1 MNTTGIYEQLIT
13 QLVEQNLD
21 RETFHVGERLLEAG
35 EAATWLS
42 RFLTRLIEIAM
53 DSVPDGESRIHDQ
66 INLANTI
73 VQWLSTHIKDEAL
86 ITDNL
91 LDSQGKI
98 LTALFDKSNPFAAD
112 LPKYVDAIMP
122 ITGLTQSEL
131 FCGSNVGVSLETE
144 IKREIQSSD
153 KIYWLVSF
161 IKWTGIRIFK
171 NELETFARSGK
182 KLKIITTSY
191 MGATD
196 AKAVEFLASLPNT
209 EVKLSYNTNRERLH
223 AKSYLFMRNTGFHTG
238 YIGSSNLSHS
248 ALTSGLE
255 WNLKITSQEIPHII
269 EKSLS
274 TFETYWESADFEHF
288 DGKAASR
295 EKLNTALQEA
305 KGTFNNATPSF
316 YFDIKPHSHQ
326 QTILEKLQVE
336 RNLHSRYRNL
346 VVAATGTGKT
356 IISAFDFARFYTK
369 NPEAKFLFIAHR
381 EEILKQA
388 LAAYRGV
395 LKNSTFGELWVGNNK
410 PSKYQHLFASIQSL
424 NNQLNSQTEQL
435 ALGEDYFD
443 YIVIDEVHHISAN
456 SYRTVLK
463 HFSPQILLGLTATPE
478 RHDGTDILSDFCNVI
493 AAEIR
498 LPEAINQ
505 RHLSPFQYFGIDDD
519 TDLTKISWSKGRYD
533 IAELTHLYTYNDQR
547 VLRIIQSLQEV
558 ITDISQMRALAFC
571 VSKEHAKFMAQK
583 FTLHNIA
590 CGVLTSDNSSER
602 EHQQQRL
609 KSKQI
614 NVLFVVDIF
623 NEGVDIPELDT
634 LLFLR
639 PTESLTIFLQQLGR
653 GLRLTENK
661 ECCTIL
667 DFVGNSRPEYDFSS
681 KFRALVGKTNQ
692 AIGKEV
698 KQGFPHLPL
707 GCRIELQEKAQAM
720 ILKNISQASLNKNR
734 LFSLIISFQHDTK
747 LPLTLTNFLHLN
759 DSITLEDIYKIKIG
773 TFGGWS
779 VLVAASKNNE
789 IALENKA
796 LYAAYYRA
804 INNRLL
810 NCSSISYLRFIKA
823 LCDNDFSIPAFNCD
837 NTEPNAQQHQQ
848 QFALMCHYDFWDKA
862 GKQSASDDLSCSL
875 RESLNKSLAA
885 LKDPTL
891 QGELSE
897 VISMLIERLEVIE
910 FAMPTVGNSKVDAS
924 PLNMHVRYP
933 KEHILVAFGDS
944 TFTKKSSS
952 REGVL
957 NIANANTELLF
968 VTLNKCE
975 KQFSATTMYHDY
987 AISPT
992 LFHWQ
997 TQNSARPNSGRG
1009 LGYIQQKEAK
1019 KIILLF
1025 VREQGKDENGRTM
1038 GFVNFGPVDFV
1049 KYEGSQPMNITWK
1062 LKHPMPAYLWHETAK
1077 LAVG

>member
-1 MNTTGIYEQLIT
+1 MKQTGIYEQLIT

-21 RETFHVGERLLEAG
+21 RDSFYVGERSLEAG

-53 DSVPDGESRIHDQ
+53 DSVPNGETRISEQ

-73 VQWLSTHIKDEAL
+73 VKWLSTHIKDKEL
-86 ITDNL
+86 ISENL

-98 LTALFDKSNPFAAD
+98 LTAIFDKSNPIAAD
-112 LPKYVDAIMP
+112 LPKYVKSIMP
-122 ITGLTQSEL
+122 ITGLSQSEL

-161 IKWTGIRIFK
+161 IKWAGIRIFK
-171 NELETFARSGK
+171 NELEAFTRSGK
-182 KLKIITTSY
+182 QLKIITTSY

-196 AKAVEFLASLPNT
+196 AKAVEFLATLPNT

-223 AKSYLFMRNTGFHTG
+223 AKSYLFMRDTGFHTG

-274 TFETYWESADFEHF
+274 TFETYWQSPDFEHF
-288 DGKAASR
+288 DGKAQSK
-295 EKLNTALQEA
+295 EKLHDALQAA
-305 KGTFNNATPSF
+305 KGSFNNTTPSF

-336 RNLHSRYRNL
+336 RELHDRYRNL

-356 IISAFDFARFYTK
+356 IISAFDFARFYDK

-388 LAAYRGV
+388 QGAYRGV
-395 LKNSTFGELWVGNNK
+395 IKNSNFGELWVGNNK
-410 PSKYQHLFASIQSL
+410 PNKYHHLFASIQSL
-424 NNQLNSQTEQL
+424 NSQMSNPIDTL
-435 ALGEDYFD
+435 ALSEDYFD
-443 YIVIDEVHHISAN
+443 YIVIDEVHHIAAK
-456 SYRTVLK
+456 SYREVLK
-463 HFSPQILLGLTATPE
+463 HFSPKILLGLTATPE
-478 RHDGTDILSDFCNVI
+478 RHDGTDILSDFCHVI

-505 RHLSPFQYFGIDDD
+505 RHLSPFQYFAIDDD
-519 TDLTKISWSKGRYD
+519 TDLSKIKWSKGRYD
-533 IAELTHLYTYNDQR
+533 IAELTNLYTYNDQR
-547 VLRIIQSLQEV
+547 VLRILQSLNEI
-558 ITDISQMRALAFC
+558 ITDIAQMRALAFC
-571 VSKEHAKFMAQK
+571 VSKEHANFMAKK
-583 FTLHNIA
+583 FTLKNIA
-590 CGVLTSDNSSER
+590 CGVLTSDNSKDR
-602 EHQQQRL
+602 EVMQQRL

-653 GLRLTENK
+653 GLRLTDNK

-667 DFVGNSRPEYDFSS
+667 DFVGNSRPEYDFSH

-692 AIGKEV
+692 AIAKEI

-707 GCRIELQEKAQAM
+707 GCRIELQEKTQTM
-720 ILKNISQASLNKNR
+720 ILKNISQATLNKSR
-734 LFSLIISFQHDTK
+734 LINLIINFPHVTH
-747 LPLTLTNFLHLN
+747 LPLTLKNFLDIN
-759 DSITLEDIYKIKIG
+759 PNITLEDIYKVKVG
-773 TFGGWS
+773 KFGGWQA
-779 VLVAASKNNE
+779 LLAISKNKAIDE
-789 IALENKA
+789 SKQA

-804 INNRLL
+804 INNRLMI
-810 NCSSISYLRFIKA
+810 CTSISYLRFIKA
-823 LCDNDFSIPAFNCD
+823 LCDNN
-837 NTEPNAQQHQQ
+837 
-848 QFALMCHYDFWDKA
+848 FALPLANFTGDTVNSEQLFTLMCHYDFWDKA
-862 GKQSASDDLSCSL
+862 GKQAGFNSL
-875 RESLNKSLAA
+875 EESIAA
-885 LKDPTL
+885 LRDKNL
-891 QGELSE
+891 QTELSE
-897 VISMLIERLEVIE
+897 VIEILIEQLEVSE
-910 FAMPTVGNSKVDAS
+910 FAMPKVGNAKVDLA
-924 PLNMHVRYP
+924 PLKMHVRYP

-944 TFTKKSSS
+944 TFSKKSSN
-952 REGVL
+952 REGLL
-957 NIANANTELLF
+957 NVADANVELLF
-968 VTLNKCE
+968 VTLNKNE

-997 TQNSARPNSGRG
+997 TQNSAKPESGKG
-1009 LGYIQQKEAK
+1009 LNYIKQKENNK
-1019 KIILLF
+1019 TFILF
-1025 VREQGKDENGRTM
+1025 VREQAKDENGKTM

>member
-1 MNTTGIYEQLIT
+1 MNQAGIYEQLIT
-13 QLVEQNLD
+13 QLVEHNLD
-21 RETFHVGERLLEAG
+21 RDSFYVGERTLEAA
-35 EAATWLS
+35 EAATFLS
-42 RFLTRLIEIAM
+42 RFLTRIIEIAM
-53 DSVPDGESRIHDQ
+53 DSVPNSDTRVHQQ
-66 INLANTI
+66 INLANAI
-73 VQWLSTHIKDEAL
+73 VQWLSTHIHDKEL
-86 ITDNL
+86 INENL
-91 LDSQGKI
+91 IDSQGKI
-98 LTALFDKSNPFAAD
+98 LTALFDKSNPIAAD
-112 LPKYVDAIMP
+112 LPKHVEAIMP

-144 IKREIQSSD
+144 IKREILSSD

-161 IKWTGIRIFK
+161 IKWAGIRIFK
-171 NELETFARSGK
+171 KELESFTRSGK
-182 KLKIITTSY
+182 QLKIITTSY

-274 TFETYWESADFEHF
+274 TFETYWESPDFEYF
-288 DGKAASR
+288 DGNIESR
-295 EKLNTALQEA
+295 EKLHVALQAA
-305 KGTFNNATPSF
+305 KGQFSTTAPSF
-316 YFDIKPHSHQ
+316 YFDIQPHSHQ
-326 QTILEKLQVE
+326 QTILDKLKVE
-336 RNLHSRYRNL
+336 RALHGRYRNL

-356 IISAFDFARFYTK
+356 IISAFDFARFYQN

-388 LAAYRGV
+388 QAAYRGV
-395 LKNSTFGELWVGNNK
+395 LKNSAFGELWVGNHK
-410 PSKYQHLFASIQSL
+410 PTQFQQLFASIQSL
-424 NNQLNSQTEQL
+424 NNQIDSI
-435 ALGEDYFD
+435 ALSEDYFD
-443 YIVIDEVHHISAN
+443 YIVIDEVHHIAAS
-456 SYRTVLK
+456 SYRAVLQ
-463 HFSPQILLGLTATPE
+463 HFAPQILLGLTATPE
-478 RHDGTDILSDFCNVI
+478 RNDGADILTDFCNVI

-505 RHLSPFQYFGIDDD
+505 RHLSPFQYFAIDDD
-519 TDLTKISWSKGRYD
+519 TDLTRISWSKGRYD

-547 VLRIIQSLQEV
+547 LQRILQSLDE
-558 ITDISQMRALAFC
+558 IMTDITQMRALAFC
-571 VSKEHAKFMAQK
+571 VSKAHAKFMAQK

-590 CGVLTSDNSSER
+590 CGVLTSDNSNDR
-602 EHQQQRL
+602 EVLQQQL
-609 KSKQI
+609 KLKQI

-653 GLRLTENK
+653 GLRLTNDK

-667 DFVGNSRPEYDFSS
+667 DFVGNSRPEYDFSH

-692 AIGKEV
+692 PIAKEI

-707 GCRIELQEKAQAM
+707 GCRIELQEKTQSM
-720 ILKNISQASLNKNR
+720 ILKNITQATLNKNK
-734 LFSLIISFQHDTK
+734 LISLIINYPHVTN
-747 LPLTLTNFLHLN
+747 LPLTLINFLHIHPN
-759 DSITLEDIYKIKIG
+759 ISLEDIYKVKHDKL
-773 TFGGWS
+773 GGWT
-779 VLVAASKNNE
+779 VLLALSKGE
-789 IALENKA
+789 EVSPDSKTIYE
-796 LYAAYYRA
+796 AYYRA
-804 INNRLL
+804 IKNRLL
-810 NCSSISYLRFIKA
+810 SCSSISYLRFVKA
-823 LCDNDFSIPAFNCD
+823 LCESNFHNHSTN
-837 NTEPNAQQHQQ
+837 ERLL
-848 QFALMCHYDFWDKA
+848 ALMCHYDFWDKTGKSA
-862 GKQSASDDLSCSL
+862 GF
-875 RESLNKSLAA
+875 NT
-885 LKDPTL
+885 LKDSLLAL
-891 QGELSE
+891 QNQSLQDELSQ
-897 VISMLIERLEVIE
+897 VMSLLIERLEVNE
-910 FAMPTVGNSKVDAS
+910 FSMPVVNNSVVDTS
-924 PLNMHVRYP
+924 PLKMHVRYP

-944 TFTKKSSS
+944 TFDKKSSS
-952 REGVL
+952 REGILDIPNSNV
-957 NIANANTELLF
+957 ALLF

-997 TQNSARPNSGRG
+997 TQNSSKPCSGRG
-1009 LGYIQQKEAK
+1009 LSYINQSKNGK
-1019 KIILLF
+1019 TFILF
-1025 VREQGKDENGRTM
+1025 VREQAKDQHGRTM
-1038 GFVNFGPVDFV
+1038 GFVNFGPIDFV

-1062 LKHPMPAYLWHETAK
+1062 LKHPMPAYLWHQTAK

>member
-1 MNTTGIYEQLIT
+1 MNQTGIYEQLIT

-21 RETFHVGERLLEAG
+21 RESFYVGERSLEAA

-42 RFLTRLIEIAM
+42 RFLTRIIEIAM
-53 DSVPDGESRIHDQ
+53 DSVPSGDNRISDQ
-66 INLANTI
+66 ISLANTI
-73 VQWLSTHIKDEAL
+73 VQWLSRHIKDEEL
-86 ITDNL
+86 ISENL

-98 LTALFDKSNPFAAD
+98 LTALFDKSNPIAAD
-112 LPKYVDAIMP
+112 LPKHVEAIMP

-131 FCGSNVGVSLETE
+131 FCGSNVGISLETE

-161 IKWTGIRIFK
+161 IKWAGIRIFK
-171 NELETFARSGK
+171 NELESFTRSGK

-274 TFETYWESADFEHF
+274 TFETYWESPDFEHF
-288 DGKAASR
+288 DGEVESR
-295 EKLNTALQEA
+295 EKLSNALQEA
-305 KGTFNNATPSF
+305 KGSFNPSTPSF

-336 RNLHSRYRNL
+336 RDLHNRYRNL

-356 IISAFDFARFYTK
+356 IISAFDFSRFYNK

-381 EEILKQA
+381 EKILKQA
-388 LAAYRGV
+388 LGAYRGV
-395 LKNSTFGELWVGNNK
+395 LKNSSFGELWVGNNK

-424 NNQLNSQTEQL
+424 NNQIDTL
-435 ALGEDYFD
+435 ALSDDYFD
-443 YIVIDEVHHISAN
+443 YIVIDEVHHISAS

-463 HFSPQILLGLTATPE
+463 HFSPKILLGLTATPE

-505 RHLSPFQYFGIDDD
+505 RHLSPFQYFAIDDD

-547 VLRIIQSLQEV
+547 VLRILQSLDEIV
-558 ITDISQMRALAFC
+558 TDISQMRALAFC
-571 VSKEHAKFMAQK
+571 VSKDHAKFMAQK

-590 CGVLTSDNSSER
+590 CDVLTSDNSKDR
-602 EHQQQRL
+602 EIQQQRL

-653 GLRLTENK
+653 GLRLTNDK
-661 ECCTIL
+661 ECCTVL
-667 DFVGNSRPEYDFSS
+667 DFVGNSRPEYDFSH

-692 AIGKEV
+692 AIAKEV

-707 GCRIELQEKAQAM
+707 GCRIELQEKTQAM
-720 ILKNISQASLNKNR
+720 ILKNISQATLNKNK
-734 LFSLIISFQHDTK
+734 LISLVINFPHATH
-747 LPLTLTNFLHLN
+747 LPLTLTNFLHIYPN
-759 DSITLEDIYKIKIG
+759 ITLEDIYKVKFG
-773 TFGGWS
+773 QFGGWT
-779 VLVAASKNNE
+779 VLLAASKGKE
-789 IALENKA
+789 IEPVNKD

-804 INNRLL
+804 INNRLM
-810 NCSSISYLRFIKA
+810 NCSSISYLRFIKT
-823 LCDNDFSIPAFNCD
+823 LCDNNFLIFS
-837 NTEPNAQQHQQ
+837 ESVEVEERKSQQV
-848 QFALMCHYDFWDKA
+848 FALMCHYDFWDKTGSNA
-862 GKQSASDDLSCSL
+862 GFSDLTQSIASL
-875 RESLNKSLAA
+875 RDTKLESELN
-885 LKDPTL
+885 
-891 QGELSE
+891 E
-897 VISMLIERLEVIE
+897 VISNLIERLEVSE
-910 FAMPTVGNSKVDAS
+910 FTMPTVNNSVVDES
-924 PLNMHVRYP
+924 PLKMHVRYP

-957 NIANANTELLF
+957 NIPDANTELLF

-1009 LGYIQQKEAK
+1009 LGYIKQKENK
-1019 KIILLF
+1019 KTFLLF

-1049 KYEGSQPMNITWK
+1049 KYEGNQPMNITWK

>member
-1 MNTTGIYEQLIT
+1 MNQTGIYEQLIT

-21 RETFHVGERLLEAG
+21 RESFYVGERSLEAAQ
-35 EAATWLS
+35 AATLLS
-42 RFLTRLIEIAM
+42 RFLTRIIEITM
-53 DSVPDGESRIHDQ
+53 DSVPSSDNRISEQ

-73 VQWLSTHIKDEAL
+73 VQWLSKHIRDEEL
-86 ITDNL
+86 ISKNL

-98 LTALFDKSNPFAAD
+98 LTALFDKANPIAAD
-112 LPKYVDAIMP
+112 LPKYVESIMP

-171 NELETFARSGK
+171 RELESFTRSGK
-182 KLKIITTSY
+182 QLKIITTSY

-269 EKSLS
+269 KKSLS
-274 TFETYWESADFEHF
+274 TFETYWESPDFEYF
-288 DGKAASR
+288 DGEVESLK
-295 EKLNTALQEA
+295 KLTNALQEA
-305 KGTFNNATPSF
+305 KGSFNTTTPSF

-336 RNLHSRYRNL
+336 RELHDRYRNL

-356 IISAFDFARFYTK
+356 IISAFDFSRFYNE

-388 LAAYRGV
+388 LGAYRGV
-395 LKNSTFGELWVGNNK
+395 LKNSSFGELWVGNNK
-410 PSKYQHLFASIQSL
+410 PSRYKHLFASIQSL
-424 NNQLNSQTEQL
+424 NNQIDTL
-435 ALGEDYFD
+435 ALSEDYFD
-443 YIVIDEVHHISAN
+443 YIVIDEVHHISA
-456 SYRTVLK
+456 SRYRSVLK
-463 HFSPQILLGLTATPE
+463 HFSSKILLGLTATPE

-505 RHLSPFQYFGIDDD
+505 RHLSPFQYFGIDDN
-519 TDLTKISWSKGRYD
+519 TDLTKIPWSKGRYD
-533 IAELTHLYTYNDQR
+533 VAELTNLYTHNDQR
-547 VLRIIQSLQEV
+547 VMRILQSLDEIV
-558 ITDISQMRALAFC
+558 TDIAKIRALAFC
-571 VSKEHAKFMAQK
+571 VSKEHANFMAQK

-590 CGVLTSDNSSER
+590 CGVLTSDNSKDR
-602 EHQQQRL
+602 EVQQQRL

-653 GLRLTENK
+653 GLRLTNEK

-667 DFVGNSRPEYDFSS
+667 DFVGNSRPEYDFAH
-681 KFRALVGKTNQ
+681 KFRALFGKTNQ
-692 AIGKEV
+692 AIAKEV

-707 GCRIELQEKAQAM
+707 GCRIELQEKTQAM
-720 ILKNISQASLNKNR
+720 ILKNINQATLNKSKLIN
-734 LFSLIISFQHDTK
+734 LIINFPHATH
-747 LPLTLTNFLHLN
+747 LPLTLSHFLHIHPN
-759 DSITLEDIYKIKIG
+759 ISLEDIYKVKVG
-773 TFGGWS
+773 KFGGWTT
-779 VLVAASKNNE
+779 LLAASKGEE
-789 IALENKA
+789 IEISEKE
-796 LYAAYYRA
+796 LYTAYYRA
-804 INNRLL
+804 INNRLM
-810 NCSSISYLRFIKA
+810 NCTSLSYLRFIKA
-823 LCDNDFSIPAFNCD
+823 LCDNSFAILGPLLKSDSSENKQLFS
-837 NTEPNAQQHQQ
+837 
-848 QFALMCHYDFWDKA
+848 LMCHYDFWDKT
-862 GKQSASDDLSCSL
+862 GKQLGFDKIT
-875 RESLNKSLAA
+875 ESLAA
-885 LKDPTL
+885 LKNTAL
-891 QGELSE
+891 QNELSE
-897 VISMLIERLEVIE
+897 AISILIERLDVSE
-910 FAMPTVGNSKVDAS
+910 FDMPLVGNNKVDTS

-957 NIANANTELLF
+957 NIADANAELLF

-997 TQNSARPNSGRG
+997 TQNSAKPSSGKG
-1009 LGYIQQKEAK
+1009 LGYIKQKENK
-1019 KIILLF
+1019 KTFILF
-1025 VREQGKDENGRTM
+1025 VREQAKDENGRTM

>member
-1 MNTTGIYEQLIT
+1 MNQTGIYEQLIT

-21 RETFHVGERLLEAG
+21 RESFYVGERSLEAA

-42 RFLTRLIEIAM
+42 RFLTRIIEIAM
-53 DSVPDGESRIHDQ
+53 DSVPGGDNRISDQ
-66 INLANTI
+66 ISLANTI
-73 VQWLSTHIKDEAL
+73 VQWLSRHIKDEEL
-86 ITDNL
+86 ISENL

-98 LTALFDKSNPFAAD
+98 LTALFDKSNPIAAD
-112 LPKYVDAIMP
+112 LPKHVEAIMP

-131 FCGSNVGVSLETE
+131 FCGSNVGISLETE

-161 IKWTGIRIFK
+161 IKWAGIRIFK
-171 NELETFARSGK
+171 NELESFTRSGK
-182 KLKIITTSY
+182 QLKIITTSY

-274 TFETYWESADFEHF
+274 TFETYWESPDFEHF
-288 DGKAASR
+288 DGEVESR
-295 EKLNTALQEA
+295 EKLSNALQEA
-305 KGTFNNATPSF
+305 KGSFNPSTPSF

-336 RNLHSRYRNL
+336 RDLHNRYRNL

-356 IISAFDFARFYTK
+356 IISAFDFSRFYNK

-388 LAAYRGV
+388 LGAYRGV
-395 LKNSTFGELWVGNNK
+395 LKNSSFGELWVGNNK

-424 NNQLNSQTEQL
+424 NNQIDTL
-435 ALGEDYFD
+435 ALSDDYFD
-443 YIVIDEVHHISAN
+443 YIVIDEVHHISAS

-463 HFSPQILLGLTATPE
+463 HFSPKILLGLTATPE

-498 LPEAINQ
+498 LPEAIHQ
-505 RHLSPFQYFGIDDD
+505 RHLSPFQYFAIDDD

-547 VLRIIQSLQEV
+547 VLRILQSLDEIV
-558 ITDISQMRALAFC
+558 TDISQMRALAFC
-571 VSKEHAKFMAQK
+571 VSKDHAKFMAQK

-590 CGVLTSDNSSER
+590 CDVLTSDNSKDR
-602 EHQQQRL
+602 EIQQQRL

-653 GLRLTENK
+653 GLRLTNDK
-661 ECCTIL
+661 ECCTVL
-667 DFVGNSRPEYDFSS
+667 DFVGNSRPEYDFSH

-692 AIGKEV
+692 AIAKEV

-707 GCRIELQEKAQAM
+707 GCRIELQEKTQAM
-720 ILKNISQASLNKNR
+720 ILKNISQATLNKNK
-734 LFSLIISFQHDTK
+734 LISLVINFPHATH
-747 LPLTLTNFLHLN
+747 LPLTLTNFLHIYPN
-759 DSITLEDIYKIKIG
+759 ITLEDIYKVKFG
-773 TFGGWS
+773 QFGGWT
-779 VLVAASKNNE
+779 VLLAASKDKE
-789 IALENKA
+789 IKPVNKE

-804 INNRLL
+804 INNRLM
-810 NCSSISYLRFIKA
+810 NCSSISYLRFIKM
-823 LCDNDFSIPAFNCD
+823 LCDNNFSIYPDSVGVEERKLQEF
-837 NTEPNAQQHQQ
+837 
-848 QFALMCHYDFWDKA
+848 FVLMCHYDFWDKTGSNA
-862 GKQSASDDLSCSL
+862 GFSDLTQSMASL
-875 RESLNKSLAA
+875 RDTK
-885 LKDPTL
+885 LKK
-891 QGELSE
+891 ELSE
-897 VISMLIERLEVIE
+897 VISILIERLEVSE
-910 FAMPTVGNSKVDAS
+910 FTMPTVNNTAVDTS
-924 PLNMHVRYP
+924 PLKMHVRYP

-957 NIANANTELLF
+957 NIGDANTELLF

-1009 LGYIQQKEAK
+1009 LGYIKQKENK
-1019 KIILLF
+1019 KTVLLF
-1025 VREQGKDENGRTM
+1025 VREQAKDENGRTM
-1038 GFVNFGPVDFV
+1038 GFVNFGPIDFV

-1062 LKHPMPAYLWHETAK
+1062 LRHPMPAYLWHETAK

>member
-53 DSVPDGESRIHDQ
+53 DSVPNGDARIHQQ

-73 VQWLSTHIKDEAL
+73 VQWLSTHIKDEQL
-86 ITDNL
+86 ISENL
-91 LDSQGKI
+91 IDSQGKI
-98 LTALFDKSNPFAAD
+98 LTALFDKANPIAAD
-112 LPKYVDAIMP
+112 IPKYVESIMP

-161 IKWTGIRIFK
+161 IKWAGIRIFK
-171 NELETFARSGK
+171 KELEDFTRSGK
-182 KLKIITTSY
+182 KLKVITTSY

-196 AKAVEFLASLPNT
+196 AKAVEFLATLPNT
-209 EVKLSYNTNRERLH
+209 EIKLSYNTNRERLH

-274 TFETYWESADFEHF
+274 TFETYWQSPDFEHF
-288 DGKAASR
+288 DGKAQSR
-295 EKLNTALQEA
+295 EKLTNALQEA
-305 KGTFNNATPSF
+305 KGSFNNTTPSF

-336 RNLHSRYRNL
+336 RNLHNRNRNL

-356 IISAFDFARFYTK
+356 IISAFDFARFYNK

-388 LAAYRGV
+388 LGAYRGV
-395 LKNSTFGELWVGNNK
+395 LKNSAFGELWVGNNK
-410 PSKYQHLFASIQSL
+410 PSKYQQLFASIQSL
-424 NNQLNSQTEQL
+424 NNQLSSNTTTFSL
-435 ALGEDYFD
+435 SEDYFD
-443 YIVIDEVHHISAN
+443 YIVIDEVHHISAS
-456 SYRTVLK
+456 SYRTVLN
-463 HFSPQILLGLTATPE
+463 HFCPQILLGLTATPE
-478 RHDGTDILSDFCNVI
+478 RHDGSDILQDFCQVI

-505 RHLSPFQYFGIDDD
+505 RHLSPFQYFAIDDD

-547 VLRIIQSLQEV
+547 VLRIIQSMQEV
-558 ITDISQMRALAFC
+558 VTAISHMRALAFC

-590 CGVLTSDNSSER
+590 CGVLTSDNAKDR
-602 EHQQQRL
+602 EVMQQQL

-653 GLRLTENK
+653 GLRLTDDK

-667 DFVGNSRPEYDFSS
+667 DFVGNSRPEYDFSH

-692 AIGKEV
+692 AIAKEV

-707 GCRIELQEKAQAM
+707 GCRIELQEKTQAM
-720 ILKNISQASLNKNR
+720 ILKNINQATINKNK
-734 LFSLIISFQHDTK
+734 LIALINSFQHATN

-759 DSITLEDIYKIKIG
+759 DSITLEDIYKVKVG
-773 TFGGWS
+773 KVGGWT
-779 VLVAASKNNE
+779 VLVAASLHKGKSQSNE
-789 IALENKA
+789 ISPEYKT

-804 INNRLL
+804 INNRLI
-810 NCSSISYLRFIKA
+810 NCTSISYLRFVKA
-823 LCDNDFSIPAFNCD
+823 LCDSNFSLSELKTELTTDFCA
-837 NTEPNAQQHQQ
+837 HQQ
-848 QFALMCHYDFWDKA
+848 QFALMCHYDFWDKT
-862 GKQSASDDLSCSL
+862 GKQLGFKDLSA
-875 RESLNKSLAA
+875 SLAA
-885 LKDPTL
+885 LKNERL
-891 QGELSE
+891 QCELSE
-897 VISMLIERLEVIE
+897 VISMLIERLDVNE
-910 FAMPTVGNSKVDAS
+910 FAMPKVNNMIVDSS

-944 TFTKKSSS
+944 SFTKKSSS

-957 NIANANTELLF
+957 NIADANAELLF

-997 TQNSARPNSGRG
+997 TQNSAKPSSGRG
-1009 LGYIQQKEAK
+1009 LGYIKQKETK
-1019 KIILLF
+1019 KTFLLF

>member
-1 MNTTGIYEQLIT
+1 MSQTGIYEQLIT

-21 RETFHVGERLLEAG
+21 RESFYVGERALETA
-35 EAATWLS
+35 EAATMLS
-42 RFLTRLIEIAM
+42 RFLTRIIEIAM
-53 DSVPDGESRIHDQ
+53 DSVPNGETRIHEQ

-73 VQWLSTHIKDEAL
+73 VQWLSKHIRDEEL
-86 ITDNL
+86 ITENL

-98 LTALFDKSNPFAAD
+98 LTALFDKANPISAD
-112 LPKYVDAIMP
+112 LPKYVESIMP

-131 FCGSNVGVSLETE
+131 FCGSNVGISLETE
-144 IKREIQSSD
+144 IKREIKSSD

-161 IKWTGIRIFK
+161 IKWAGIRIFK
-171 NELETFARSGK
+171 NELESFTRSGK
-182 KLKIITTSY
+182 QLKIITTSY

-209 EVKLSYNTNRERLH
+209 EVKLSYNTSRERLH
-223 AKSYLFMRNTGFHTG
+223 AKSYLFIRNTGFHTG

-255 WNLKITSQEIPHII
+255 WNLKITSHEIPHII
-269 EKSLS
+269 NKSLS
-274 TFETYWESADFEHF
+274 TFETYWESPDFEHF
-288 DGKAASR
+288 DGKAESR
-295 EKLNTALQEA
+295 EKLCTALQEA
-305 KGTFNNATPSF
+305 KGSFNGSAPSF

-336 RNLHSRYRNL
+336 RELHNRHRNL

-356 IISAFDFARFYTK
+356 IISAFDFSRFYNK

-388 LAAYRGV
+388 QGAYRGV
-395 LKNSTFGELWVGNNK
+395 LKNSSFGELWVGNNK

-424 NNQLNSQTEQL
+424 NHKINTL
-435 ALGEDYFD
+435 ALSEDYFD
-443 YIVIDEVHHISAN
+443 YIVIDEVHHISAS
-456 SYRTVLK
+456 SYRSVLEY
-463 HFSPQILLGLTATPE
+463 FSPKILLGLTATPE
-478 RHDGTDILSDFCNVI
+478 RHDGTDILCDFCNVI

-505 RHLSPFQYFGIDDD
+505 RHLSPFQYFAIDDD
-519 TDLTKISWSKGRYD
+519 TDLTQISWTKGRYD
-533 IAELTHLYTYNDQR
+533 IAELTNLYTYSDQR
-547 VLRIIQSLQEV
+547 VLRIMQSLDEIV
-558 ITDISQMRALAFC
+558 TDISQIRALAFC
-571 VSKEHAKFMAQK
+571 VSKEHAKFMAKK
-583 FTLHNIA
+583 FTLHNIS
-590 CGVLTSDNSSER
+590 CGVLTSDNRKER
-602 EHQQQRL
+602 EIQQQRL
-609 KSKQI
+609 KLKQI

-653 GLRLTENK
+653 GLRLTNDK
-661 ECCTIL
+661 ECCTVL
-667 DFVGNSRPEYDFSS
+667 DFVGNSRPEYDFSQ

-692 AIGKEV
+692 AIAKEV
-698 KQGFPHLPL
+698 KQGFPNLPL
-707 GCRIELQEKAQAM
+707 GCRIELQEKTQAM
-720 ILKNISQASLNKNR
+720 ILRNINQATLNKAK
-734 LFSLIISFQHDTK
+734 LISLIINFPHVTQ
-747 LPLTLTNFLHLN
+747 LPLTLSNFLRIHPN
-759 DSITLEDIYKIKIG
+759 ITLEDIYRVKIG
-773 TFGGWS
+773 TVGGWV
-779 VLVAASKNNE
+779 VLLAASKG
-789 IALENKA
+789 NKIEQESKD
-796 LYAAYYRA
+796 LFSAYYRA
-804 INNRLL
+804 INNRLI
-810 NCSSISYLRFIKA
+810 NCSSISYLRFIHD
-823 LCDNDFSIPAFNCD
+823 LCNSNFLINIQEKPMEFQQSFS
-837 NTEPNAQQHQQ
+837 
-848 QFALMCHYDFWDKA
+848 LMCHYDFWDKA
-862 GKQSASDDLSCSL
+862 GKTLGFNELAD
-875 RESLNKSLAA
+875 SLAA
-885 LKDPTL
+885 LKNTKL
-891 QGELSE
+891 QSELLE
-897 VISMLIERLEVIE
+897 VTSMLIARLDVNEFSMPLVNNAVID
-910 FAMPTVGNSKVDAS
+910 SS
-924 PLNMHVRYP
+924 PLKMHVRYP

-957 NIANANTELLF
+957 SIADANTELLF

-997 TQNSARPNSGRG
+997 TQNSSKPNSGRG
-1009 LGYIQQKEAK
+1009 LGYIKQKENQK
-1019 KIILLF
+1019 SFILF

-1062 LKHPMPAYLWHETAK
+1062 LKHSMPAYLWNETAK

>member
-1 MNTTGIYEQLIT
+1 MNHTGIYEQLIT

-21 RETFHVGERLLEAG
+21 RESFYIGERLLETA

-42 RFLTRLIEIAM
+42 RFLTRIIEIAM
-53 DSVPDGESRIHDQ
+53 DSVPNSDDRIHQQ

-73 VQWLSTHIKDEAL
+73 VKWLSKHIRDEEL
-86 ITDNL
+86 INENL
-91 LDSQGKI
+91 IDSQGKI
-98 LTALFDKSNPFAAD
+98 LTALFDKSNPIAAD
-112 LPKYVDAIMP
+112 LPKYVESIMP

-161 IKWTGIRIFK
+161 IKWAGIRIFK
-171 NELETFARSGK
+171 NELEAFTRSGK
-182 KLKIITTSY
+182 QLRIITTSY

-255 WNLKITSQEIPHII
+255 WNLKITSQEISHII

-274 TFETYWESADFEHF
+274 TFETYWESPDFEHF
-288 DGKAASR
+288 DGAIESR
-295 EKLNTALQEA
+295 EKLNNALQEA
-305 KGTFNNATPSF
+305 KGNFSATPTF

-326 QTILEKLQVE
+326 QTILDKLQVE
-336 RNLHSRYRNL
+336 RELHNRHRNL

-356 IISAFDFARFYTK
+356 IISAFDFARFYIQ

-388 LAAYRGV
+388 QNAFRGV
-395 LKNSTFGELWVGNNK
+395 LKNNTFGELWVGNNK
-410 PSKYQHLFASIQSL
+410 PTRYQHLFASIQSL
-424 NNQLNSQTEQL
+424 NNQVDSIGLS
-435 ALGEDYFD
+435 EDYFD
-443 YIVIDEVHHISAN
+443 YIVIDEVHHISAS
-456 SYRTVLK
+456 SYRAVLR
-463 HFSPQILLGLTATPE
+463 HFAPQILLGLTATPE
-478 RHDGTDILSDFCNVI
+478 RHDGTNILSDFCNVI
-493 AAEIR
+493 AAELR

-505 RHLSPFQYFGIDDD
+505 RHLSPFQYFVVDDD

-533 IAELTHLYTYNDQR
+533 VAELTHLYTHNDQR
-547 VLRIIQSLQEV
+547 VLRILQNLDEIV
-558 ITDISQMRALAFC
+558 TDISQMRALAFC
-571 VSKEHAKFMAQK
+571 VSKDHAKFMAQK
-583 FTLHNIA
+583 FTLHNIP
-590 CGVLTSDNSSER
+590 CGVLTSDNSNDR
-602 EHQQQRL
+602 EILQQRL
-609 KSKQI
+609 KSKEI

-639 PTESLTIFLQQLGR
+639 PTESLTIFLQQFGR
-653 GLRLTENK
+653 GLRLTNDK

-667 DFVGNSRPEYDFSS
+667 DFVGNSRPEYDFSH

-692 AIGKEV
+692 AIAKEI

-707 GCRIELQEKAQAM
+707 GCRIELQEKTQSM
-720 ILKNISQASLNKNR
+720 ILRNIGNATLNKTK
-734 LFSLIISFQHDTK
+734 LISLINNFPHDTQ
-747 LPLTLTNFLHLN
+747 LPLTLTNFLHIHPN
-759 DSITLEDIYKIKIG
+759 IELEDIYRAKIG
-773 TFGGWS
+773 KIGGWS
-779 VLVAASKNNE
+779 ALIAASKEKE
-789 IALENKA
+789 ITPDKVD

-804 INNRLL
+804 IKNRLL
-810 NCSSISYLRFIKA
+810 ICSSISYLRFIKT
-823 LCDNDFSIPAFNCD
+823 LCENDFSIPADHSAFCESNSSD
-837 NTEPNAQQHQQ
+837 LM
-848 QFALMCHYDFWDKA
+848 ALICHYDFWDKA
-862 GKQSASDDLSCSL
+862 GSQLGFKQLG
-875 RESLNKSLAA
+875 ESLLS
-885 LKDPTL
+885 LKDETL
-891 QGELSE
+891 QSELA
-897 VISMLIERLEVIE
+897 EVIE
-910 FAMPTVGNSKVDAS
+910 LLIEEVEVSEFDMPKVNNLVVDSS
-924 PLNMHVRYP
+924 PLKMHVRYP

-944 TFTKKSSS
+944 TFEKKSSS

-957 NIANANTELLF
+957 NISNANTELLF

-987 AISPT
+987 AVSPT

-1009 LGYIQQKEAK
+1009 LGYIKQKENK
-1019 KIILLF
+1019 KIFLLF
-1025 VREQGKDENGRTM
+1025 VREQAKDESGKTM
-1038 GFVNFGPVDFV
+1038 GFVNFGPLDFV

-1062 LKHPMPAYLWHETAK
+1062 LKHPMPAYLWQETAK

>member
-1 MNTTGIYEQLIT
+1 MNQTGIYEQLIT

-21 RETFHVGERLLEAG
+21 RESFHVGERALEAA

-42 RFLTRLIEIAM
+42 RFLTRIIEIAM
-53 DSVPDGESRIHDQ
+53 DSVPGGDNRISEQ
-66 INLANTI
+66 INLANII
-73 VQWLSTHIKDEAL
+73 VQWLSQHIRDEEL
-86 ITDNL
+86 ITENL

-98 LTALFDKSNPFAAD
+98 LTALFDKANPIAAD
-112 LPKYVDAIMP
+112 LPKYVESIMP

-144 IKREIQSSD
+144 IKREIQSSN

-161 IKWTGIRIFK
+161 IKWAGIRIFK
-171 NELETFARSGK
+171 NELESFTRSGK

-274 TFETYWESADFEHF
+274 TFETYWESPDFEYF
-288 DGKAASR
+288 DGDIESR
-295 EKLNTALQEA
+295 EKLTNALQEA
-305 KGTFNNATPSF
+305 KGNFNNSTPSF

-336 RNLHSRYRNL
+336 RDLHERYRNL

-356 IISAFDFARFYTK
+356 IISAFDFARFYND

-388 LAAYRGV
+388 QGAYRGV
-395 LKNSTFGELWVGNNK
+395 LKNSSFGELWVGNNK
-410 PSKYQHLFASIQSL
+410 PNKYQHLFASIQSL
-424 NNQLNSQTEQL
+424 NNQIDTL
-435 ALGEDYFD
+435 ALSEDYFD
-443 YIVIDEVHHISAN
+443 YIVIDEVHHISAS
-456 SYRTVLK
+456 SYRSVLE
-463 HFSPQILLGLTATPE
+463 HFNPKILLGLTATPE
-478 RHDGTDILSDFCNVI
+478 RHDGTDILCDFCNVI

-505 RHLSPFQYFGIDDD
+505 RHLSPFQYFAIDDD

-547 VLRIIQSLQEV
+547 VLRILQSLDEV
-558 ITDISQMRALAFC
+558 VTDISQMRALAFC
-571 VSKEHAKFMAQK
+571 VSKEHANFMAQK

-590 CGVLTSDNSSER
+590 CGVLTSDNSKDR
-602 EHQQQRL
+602 EIQQQRL

-653 GLRLTENK
+653 GLRLTNKK

-667 DFVGNSRPEYDFSS
+667 DFVGNSRPEYDFSH

-692 AIGKEV
+692 AIAKEV

-707 GCRIELQEKAQAM
+707 GCRIELQEKTQAM
-720 ILKNISQASLNKNR
+720 ILKNINQATLNKSKLIN
-734 LFSLIISFQHDTK
+734 LIINFPHATH
-747 LPLTLTNFLHLN
+747 LPLTLSNFLHIHPN
-759 DSITLEDIYKIKIG
+759 ISLEDIYKVKVG
-773 TFGGWS
+773 KFGGWTA
-779 VLVAASKNNE
+779 LLAASKGAE
-789 IALENKA
+789 IIEEEKV
-796 LYAAYYRA
+796 LYTAYYRA
-804 INNRLL
+804 INNRLM
-810 NCSSISYLRFIKA
+810 NCTSLSYLRFIKA
-823 LCDNDFSIPAFNCD
+823 RCDNNFSISDASEGTLPSNYSP
-837 NTEPNAQQHQQ
+837 EHQRL
-848 QFALMCHYDFWDKA
+848 FALMCHYDF
-862 GKQSASDDLSCSL
+862 
-875 RESLNKSLAA
+875 
-885 LKDPTL
+885 
-891 QGELSE
+891 
-897 VISMLIERLEVIE
+897 
-910 FAMPTVGNSKVDAS
+910 
-924 PLNMHVRYP
+924 
-933 KEHILVAFGDS
+933 
-944 TFTKKSSS
+944 
-952 REGVL
+952 
-957 NIANANTELLF
+957 
-968 VTLNKCE
+968 
-975 KQFSATTMYHDY
+975 
-987 AISPT
+987 
-992 LFHWQ
+992 
-997 TQNSARPNSGRG
+997 
-1009 LGYIQQKEAK
+1009 
-1019 KIILLF
+1019 
-1025 VREQGKDENGRTM
+1025 
-1038 GFVNFGPVDFV
+1038 
-1049 KYEGSQPMNITWK
+1049 
-1062 LKHPMPAYLWHETAK
+1062 
-1077 LAVG
+1077 

>member
-1 MNTTGIYEQLIT
+1 MSQTGIYEQLIT

-21 RETFHVGERLLEAG
+21 RDAFYVGERTLEAG
-35 EAATWLS
+35 EAATLLS
-42 RFLTRLIEIAM
+42 RFLTRIIEIAM
-53 DSVPDGESRIHDQ
+53 DSVPNGDSRIHQQ
-66 INLANTI
+66 IKLANTI
-73 VQWLSTHIKDEAL
+73 VQWLSQHIRDEAL
-86 ITDNL
+86 ISENL

-98 LTALFDKSNPFAAD
+98 LTALFDKSNPIAAD
-112 LPKYVDAIMP
+112 LPKYVESIMP
-122 ITGLTQSEL
+122 ITGLSQSEL
-131 FCGSNVGVSLETE
+131 FCGSNVGISLETE

-161 IKWTGIRIFK
+161 IKWAGIRIFK
-171 NELETFARSGK
+171 NELEAFTRSGK
-182 KLKIITTSY
+182 QLKIITTSY

-223 AKSYLFMRNTGFHTG
+223 AKSYLFKRNTGFHTG

-274 TFETYWESADFEHF
+274 TFETYWQSPDFEHF
-288 DGKAASR
+288 DGKAESK
-295 EKLNTALQEA
+295 EKLHDALQAA
-305 KGTFNNATPSF
+305 KGSFNNAAPSF

-326 QTILEKLQVE
+326 LTILEKLQVE
-336 RNLHSRYRNL
+336 RNLHNRYRNL

-356 IISAFDFARFYTK
+356 IISAFDFARFYDK

-388 LAAYRGV
+388 QGAYRGV
-395 LKNSTFGELWVGNNK
+395 LKNSNFGELWVGNNK
-410 PSKYQHLFASIQSL
+410 PSKYHHLFASIQSL
-424 NNQLNSQTEQL
+424 NSQMSNPIDTL
-435 ALGEDYFD
+435 ALSEDYFD
-443 YIVIDEVHHISAN
+443 YIVIDEVHHIAAK
-456 SYRTVLK
+456 SYREILK
-463 HFSPQILLGLTATPE
+463 HFSPKILLGLTATPE
-478 RHDGTDILSDFCNVI
+478 RHDGTDILSDFCHVI

-505 RHLSPFQYFGIDDD
+505 RHLSPFQYFAIDDD
-519 TDLTKISWSKGRYD
+519 TDLTKIKWSKGRYD
-533 IAELTHLYTYNDQR
+533 IAELTNLYTYNDQR
-547 VLRIIQSLQEV
+547 VLRILQSLDEIV
-558 ITDISQMRALAFC
+558 TDIAQMRALAFC
-571 VSKEHAKFMAQK
+571 VSKEHANFMAAK
-583 FTLHNIA
+583 FTLKNIA
-590 CGVLTSDNSSER
+590 CGVLTSDNSKDR
-602 EHQQQRL
+602 EIMQQRL

-653 GLRLTENK
+653 GLRLTDNK

-667 DFVGNSRPEYDFSS
+667 DFVGNSRPEYDFSH

-692 AIGKEV
+692 AIAKEV

-707 GCRIELQEKAQAM
+707 GCRIELQEKTQTM
-720 ILKNISQASLNKNR
+720 ILKNISQATLNKSR
-734 LFSLIISFQHDTK
+734 LINLIINFPHVTH
-747 LPLTLTNFLHLN
+747 LPLTLKNFLHIN
-759 DSITLEDIYKIKIG
+759 PNITLEDIYKVKVG
-773 TFGGWS
+773 KFGGWQA
-779 VLVAASKNNE
+779 LIAISKNKAIDE
-789 IALENKA
+789 SKQA

-804 INNRLL
+804 INNRFMI
-810 NCSSISYLRFIKA
+810 CTSISYLRFIKA
-823 LCDNDFSIPAFNCD
+823 LCDNN
-837 NTEPNAQQHQQ
+837 
-848 QFALMCHYDFWDKA
+848 FALPLTNLTSDTANSEQLFTLMCHYDFWNKA
-862 GKQSASDDLSCSL
+862 GKQAGFNSL
-875 RESLNKSLAA
+875 EESIAA
-885 LKDPTL
+885 LSDKNL
-891 QGELSE
+891 QIELSE
-897 VISMLIERLEVIE
+897 VIEILIEQLEVSE
-910 FAMPTVGNSKVDAS
+910 FAMPEVGNAKVDLA
-924 PLNMHVRYP
+924 PLKMHVRYP

-944 TFTKKSSS
+944 DFAKKSSS

-957 NIANANTELLF
+957 DIPDSNTALLF
-968 VTLNKCE
+968 VTLNKNE

-987 AISPT
+987 AMSPT

-997 TQNSARPNSGRG
+997 TQNNTKPQSKRG
-1009 LGYIQQKEAK
+1009 LGYIKQKENNK
-1019 KIILLF
+1019 TFILF
-1025 VREQGKDENGRTM
+1025 VREQAEDENGKTM

>member
-21 RETFHVGERLLEAG
+21 RETFHVGERSLEAG

-53 DSVPDGESRIHDQ
+53 DSVPNGDSRIHDQ

-73 VQWLSTHIKDEAL
+73 VQWLSTHIKDEQL
-86 ITDNL
+86 ISENL
-91 LDSQGKI
+91 IDSQGKI
-98 LTALFDKSNPFAAD
+98 LTALFDKANPIAAD

-161 IKWTGIRIFK
+161 IKWAGIRIFK
-171 NELETFARSGK
+171 KELEAFTRSGK
-182 KLKIITTSY
+182 QLKVITTSY

-196 AKAVEFLASLPNT
+196 AKAVEFLATLPNT

-223 AKSYLFMRNTGFHTG
+223 AKLYLFMRNTGFHTG

-274 TFETYWESADFEHF
+274 TFETYWQSPDFEHF
-288 DGKAASR
+288 DGKAQSR
-295 EKLNTALQEA
+295 EKLSNALQEA
-305 KGTFNNATPSF
+305 RGSINPSTPSF

-336 RNLHSRYRNL
+336 RNLHNRYRNL

-356 IISAFDFARFYTK
+356 IISAFDFARFYSK

-388 LAAYRGV
+388 LGAYRGV
-395 LKNSTFGELWVGNNK
+395 LKNSAFGELWVGNNK
-410 PSKYQHLFASIQSL
+410 PSKYQQLFASIQSL
-424 NNQLNSQTEQL
+424 NNQLNSQEKTFL
-435 ALGEDYFD
+435 LSEDYFD
-443 YIVIDEVHHISAN
+443 YIVIDEVHHISAS
-456 SYRTVLK
+456 SYRAVLN
-463 HFSPQILLGLTATPE
+463 HFCPQILLGLTATPD
-478 RHDGTDILSDFCNVI
+478 RHDGSDILQDFCNVI

-505 RHLSPFQYFGIDDD
+505 RHLSPFQYFAIDDD

-547 VLRIIQSLQEV
+547 VLRILQSLQEV

-590 CGVLTSDNSSER
+590 CGVLTSDNAKDR
-602 EHQQQRL
+602 EVMQQQL

-614 NVLFVVDIF
+614 NILFVVDIF

-653 GLRLTENK
+653 GLRLTNDK

-667 DFVGNSRPEYDFSS
+667 DFVGNSRPEYDFSH
-681 KFRALVGKTNQ
+681 KFRALIGKTNQ
-692 AIGKEV
+692 AIAKEV

-707 GCRIELQEKAQAM
+707 GCRIELQEKTQAM
-720 ILKNISQASLNKNR
+720 ILKNISQASLNKNK
-734 LFSLIISFQHDTK
+734 LMGLINSFQHDTN

-759 DSITLEDIYKIKIG
+759 DSLTLEDIYKVKVG
-773 TFGGWS
+773 KLGGWS
-779 VLVAASKNNE
+779 VLLASSKGKNKDKDQSKVIATEQKE
-789 IALENKA
+789 I
-796 LYAAYYRA
+796 YAAYYRA
-804 INNRLL
+804 INNRLM
-810 NCSSISYLRFIKA
+810 NCTSISYLRFIKT
-823 LCDNDFSIPAFNCD
+823 LCDNNFSLPSLKSD
-837 NTEPNAQQHQQ
+837 NTEANAEKHQQ
-848 QFALMCHYDFWDKA
+848 QFALMCHYDFWDKTGKNA
-862 GKQSASDDLSCSL
+862 GFNDLSQ
-875 RESLNKSLAA
+875 SLAA
-885 LKDPTL
+885 LKNTSL
-891 QGELSE
+891 MSELSE
-897 VISMLIERLEVIE
+897 VVTLLISRLDINE
-910 FAMPTVGNSKVDAS
+910 FAMPTVHNSKVDSS

-957 NIANANTELLF
+957 NIADANTQLLF

-997 TQNSARPNSGRG
+997 TQNSARPESGRG
-1009 LGYIQQKEAK
+1009 LAYITHQETK
-1019 KIILLF
+1019 KTLLLF
-1025 VREQGKDENGRTM
+1025 VREQSKDENGRTM

>member
-1 MNTTGIYEQLIT
+1 MKQTGIYEQLIT

-21 RETFHVGERLLEAG
+21 RESFHVGERSLEAG
-35 EAATWLS
+35 EAATWLA
-42 RFLTRLIEIAM
+42 RFLTRIIEIAM
-53 DSVPDGESRIHDQ
+53 DSVPSGDTRVHEQ

-73 VQWLSTHIKDEAL
+73 VQWLSQHIKDEEL
-86 ITDNL
+86 ISDNL

-98 LTALFDKSNPFAAD
+98 LTALFDKSNPIAAD
-112 LPKYVDAIMP
+112 LPKYVESIMP

-144 IKREIQSSD
+144 IKREIKSSD

-161 IKWTGIRIFK
+161 IKWAGIRIFK
-171 NELETFARSGK
+171 NELESFTRSGK
-182 KLKIITTSY
+182 QLKIITTSY

-274 TFETYWESADFEHF
+274 TFETYWESPDFEHF
-288 DGKAASR
+288 DGEVESR
-295 EKLNTALQEA
+295 EKLSNALQEA
-305 KGTFNNATPSF
+305 KGSFNPTTPNF
-316 YFDIKPHSHQ
+316 YFDIIPHSHQ
-326 QTILEKLQVE
+326 QTILEKLKVE
-336 RNLHSRYRNL
+336 RELHDRYRNL

-356 IISAFDFARFYTK
+356 IISAFDFSRFYNE

-388 LAAYRGV
+388 LGAYRGV
-395 LKNSTFGELWVGNNK
+395 LKNSTFGELWVGYNK
-410 PSKYQHLFASIQSL
+410 PSKYHHLFASIQSL
-424 NNQLNSQTEQL
+424 NNQIDTL
-435 ALGEDYFD
+435 ALSEDYFD
-443 YIVIDEVHHISAN
+443 YIVIDEVHHISAS
-456 SYRTVLK
+456 SYRSVLK
-463 HFSPQILLGLTATPE
+463 HFRPHILLGLTATPE

-505 RHLSPFQYFGIDDD
+505 RHLSPFQYFAIDDD
-519 TDLTKISWSKGRYD
+519 TDLTKISWSKGHYD

-547 VLRIIQSLQEV
+547 VLRIMQSLDEV
-558 ITDISQMRALAFC
+558 VTDISQMRALAFC
-571 VSKEHAKFMAQK
+571 VSKEHANFMAKK
-583 FTLHNIA
+583 FTLNNIA
-590 CGVLTSDNSSER
+590 CSVLTSDNSKDR
-602 EHQQQRL
+602 EIQQQRL
-609 KSKQI
+609 RSKQI

-653 GLRLTENK
+653 GLRLTNDK

-667 DFVGNSRPEYDFSS
+667 DFVGNSRPEYDFSN

-692 AIGKEV
+692 AIAKEV

-707 GCRIELQEKAQAM
+707 GCRIELQEKTQSM
-720 ILKNISQASLNKNR
+720 ILKNISQATLNKNK
-734 LFSLIISFQHDTK
+734 LTSLIINFPHATH
-747 LPLTLTNFLHLN
+747 LPLTLTNFLYIYPN
-759 DSITLEDIYKIKIG
+759 ITLEDIYKVKIG
-773 TFGGWS
+773 KFGGWS
-779 VLVAASKNNE
+779 VLLAASKGQKVE
-789 IALENKA
+789 PDNKDI
-796 LYAAYYRA
+796 YAAYYRA

-810 NCSSISYLRFIKA
+810 NCSSISYLRFIKT
-823 LCDNDFSIPAFNCD
+823 LCDNNFSIPAN
-837 NTEPNAQQHQQ
+837 NANEVISNSQQL
-848 QFALMCHYDFWDKA
+848 FALMCHYDFWDKTGSQA
-862 GKQSASDDLSCSL
+862 GFTTLTKSL
-875 RESLNKSLAA
+875 RA
-885 LKDPTL
+885 LKNSTL
-891 QGELSE
+891 QSELSE
-897 VISMLIERLEVIE
+897 AISILIERLDVNE
-910 FAMPTVGNSKVDAS
+910 FDMPKVSNTVVDAS
-924 PLNMHVRYP
+924 PIKMHVRYP

-944 TFTKKSSS
+944 TLTRKSSS

-957 NIANANTELLF
+957 NIADANTELLF

-987 AISPT
+987 AVSPT

-997 TQNSARPNSGRG
+997 TQNSAKPSSGRG
-1009 LGYIQQKEAK
+1009 LGYRNQKENNK
-1019 KIILLF
+1019 TFILF

>member
-1 MNTTGIYEQLIT
+1 MNQTGIYEQLIT

-21 RETFHVGERLLEAG
+21 RNSFYVGERSLEAG

-42 RFLTRLIEIAM
+42 RFLTRIIEMAM
-53 DSVPDGESRIHDQ
+53 DSVPSGELRIQEQ

-73 VQWLSTHIKDEAL
+73 IQWLSQHIKDDEL
-86 ITDNL
+86 ISENL

-98 LTALFDKSNPFAAD
+98 LTALLDKNNPIAAD
-112 LPKYVDAIMP
+112 LPKYVESIMP

-161 IKWTGIRIFK
+161 IKWAGIRIFK
-171 NELETFARSGK
+171 NELETFTRNGK
-182 KLKIITTSY
+182 QLKIITTSY

-274 TFETYWESADFEHF
+274 TFETYWESTDFELF
-288 DGKAASR
+288 DGEIESR
-295 EKLNTALQEA
+295 EKLSNALQEA
-305 KGTFNNATPSF
+305 KGSFNNSMPNF

-326 QTILEKLQVE
+326 QATLEKLQVE
-336 RNLHSRYRNL
+336 RELHGRYRNL

-356 IISAFDFARFYTK
+356 IISAFDFSRFYK
-369 NPEAKFLFIAHR
+369 ENPEAKFLFIAHR

-388 LAAYRGV
+388 LGAYRGV
-395 LKNSTFGELWVGNNK
+395 LKNSAFGELWVGNNK
-410 PSKYQHLFASIQSL
+410 PNRYQHLFASIQSL
-424 NNQLNSQTEQL
+424 NNQIDSL
-435 ALGEDYFD
+435 ALSEDYFD
-443 YIVIDEVHHISAN
+443 YIVIDEVHHISAS
-456 SYRTVLK
+456 SYRAVLK
-463 HFSPQILLGLTATPE
+463 HFNPQILLGLTATPE

-505 RHLSPFQYFGIDDD
+505 RHLSPFQYFAIDDE

-533 IAELTHLYTYNDQR
+533 VAELTHLYTYNDQR
-547 VLRIIQSLQEV
+547 VFRILQSLNEIV
-558 ITDISQMRALAFC
+558 TDISQMRALAFC

-590 CGVLTSDNSSER
+590 CDILTSDNSKDR
-602 EHQQQRL
+602 DIQQQRL

-639 PTESLTIFLQQLGR
+639 PTESLTVFLQQLGR
-653 GLRLTENK
+653 GLRLTNDK

-667 DFVGNSRPEYDFSS
+667 DLVGNSRPEYDFSN

-692 AIGKEV
+692 SIAKEV

-707 GCRIELQEKAQAM
+707 GCRIELQEQTQSM
-720 ILKNISQASLNKNR
+720 ILKNISHATLNKNK
-734 LFSLIISFQHDTK
+734 LISLIINFPHATH
-747 LPLTLTNFLHLN
+747 LPLTLVNFLHIN
-759 DSITLEDIYKIKIG
+759 PNISLEDIYKVKCG
-773 TFGGWS
+773 KFGGWN
-779 VLVAASKNNE
+779 VLLAASKSKE
-789 IALENKA
+789 IDADKQA
-796 LYAAYYRA
+796 LYTAYYRS
-804 INNRLL
+804 INNRLM
-810 NCSSISYLRFIKA
+810 NCSSISYLRFIKT
-823 LCDNDFSIPAFNCD
+823 LCDNDFLIRSRDIQERASK
-837 NTEPNAQQHQQ
+837 AKQL
-848 QFALMCHYDFWDKA
+848 FALMCHYDFWDKTGAQA
-862 GKQSASDDLSCSL
+862 GFSDLT
-875 RESLNKSLAA
+875 KSLIALKNAA
-885 LKDPTL
+885 L
-891 QGELSE
+891 QSELSDA
-897 VISMLIERLEVIE
+897 ISILIERLDVNE
-910 FAMPTVGNSKVDAS
+910 FDMPAVNNLAVDNT
-924 PLNMHVRYP
+924 LLKMHVRYA

-944 TFTKKSSS
+944 TFAKKSSS

-957 NIANANTELLF
+957 TIEGANTELLF

-987 AISPT
+987 AISPS

-997 TQNSARPNSGRG
+997 TQNSTKPNSGRG
-1009 LGYIQQKEAK
+1009 LGYIQQKENNK
-1019 KIILLF
+1019 TILLF
-1025 VREQGKDENGRTM
+1025 VREQAKDEHSRTM
-1038 GFVNFGPVDFV
+1038 GFVNFGPVEFV
-1049 KYEGSQPMNITWK
+1049 KYEGSQPMNITWQ